1 VNTET
6 IRTDRDQ
13 MTVRGP
19 SSSGRLLTIGWA
31 ASVAMWAIAYVT
43 MMGPGLAVGE
53 LLVALMALALG
64 FAGYIAARTGGGR
77 SSLAQGVRVGLIS
90 AAVNLLLVGSLF
102 GAKDSIDL
110 GVAARW
116 VLALFGFSVVF
127 AAIGAAL
134 GGRAASR
141 SATASAAAAPPRLI
155 HWPGVFA
162 MVAVAATLLLLMSGG
177 LVTGLRAGLAVPD
190 WPNSFGHNML
200 LYPLSEMKGGIYYEH
215 AHRLYGMLVGLT
227 TIVLVAL
234 VWRTD
239 GRRWLRMLSLVAL
252 AIVIVQGMLGALRV
266 TGTFTLAESGEAL
279 RPNTWLGI
287 AHGVFGQL
295 VFSTLFVMAAAMSWR
310 WISAG
315 PAAPHD
321 AARRDRI
328 LTLVS
333 LAALLL
339 HLSLGVCYRHLRT
352 WHEPPA
358 WALHGHLT
366 MAVVVT
372 VLLVIVALR
381 SISLYPDQPKLAKV
395 GKAVLGM
402 VGLQFVLGFAALA
415 AVMVW
420 REPPLPT
427 LGVVVSTAHQSVG
440 ALILAHVAL
449 LAAWE
454 RRLTRVAA

>member
-1 VNTET
+1 MNSQTLASVP
-6 IRTDRDQ
+6 
-13 MTVRGP
+13 RGSNSPEP
-19 SSSGRLLTIGWA
+19 SGRGRLLTIGWA

-43 MMGPGLAVGE
+43 MMGPGLAIGEILVG
-53 LLVALMALALG
+53 LMAVALGLAG
-64 FAGYIAARTGGGR
+64 FIAARSGGGR
-77 SSLAQGVRVGLIS
+77 SAVAEGVRVGLIS

-102 GAKDSIDL
+102 GNESIDL
-110 GVAARW
+110 GVAALW
-116 VLALFGFSVVF
+116 VLALFGFSVLF
-127 AAIGAAL
+127 AVIGGAIG
-134 GGRAASR
+134 GRVGARDPRGDGAPASR
-141 SATASAAAAPPRLI
+141 SLT

-162 MVAVAATLLLLMSGG
+162 LVAVAATLLLLMTGG
-177 LVTGLRAGLAVPD
+177 LVTGLGAGLAVPD

-227 TIVLVAL
+227 TLVLVVL

-239 GRRWLRMLSLVAL
+239 GRMWLRILSLVAL
-252 AIVIVQGMLGALRV
+252 AIVIVQGVLGALRV

-279 RPNTWLGI
+279 KPNTWLGI
-287 AHGVFGQL
+287 AHGVFGQV

-315 PAAPHD
+315 PQAPHE
-321 AARRDRI
+321 AARRDRL
-328 LTLVS
+328 LTAVS
-333 LAALLL
+333 LAALLI
-339 HLSLGVCYRHLRT
+339 HLALGVCYRHLRT

-372 VLLVIVALR
+372 VLLVIVSLR
-381 SISLYPDQPKLAKV
+381 AISLYPDQPKLAKL
-395 GKAVLGM
+395 GKAILGLL
-402 VGLQFVLGFAALA
+402 GLQFLLGFGALA

-427 LGVVVSTAHQSVG
+427 LGVVVSTAHQTVG
-440 ALILAHVAL
+440 ALVLAHVAL

-454 RRLTRVAA
+454 RRLTRVV